1 MQAASTSCRLVR
13 RGHSSGVASA
23 PSLQQRVQPGKARR
37 HVCRAFNKDGEQ
49 RAAGLQQQVAAFAAS
64 AAITAAALVNPLPA
78 AADLVQTVPVS
89 QMTQMAKPLPKQSI
103 DKSKV
108 WTVFIGSAASLFILT
123 VAAENNGA
131 WFPAIAR
138 ANAAMAVARKRAEQ
152 AENAPQAPA
161 DIEAEADDLPPLSIE
176 SAALEAEIERRN
188 AAAEAAM
195 FAAAA
200 ERAEQERQAK
210 LVEEGLFA
218 AKKKVLQQQ
227 PEEPAAAFAE
237 AAPAA
242 AASSSSSSES
252 PESNS
257 HSSNGSSSSSSAAEA
272 AGYTVVADT
281 GAAPQAVA
289 WQGSLEP
296 APAAAA
302 AAAAEDSK
310 GPAVPAAALAGV
322 MESREVLQQYRQQ
335 QQQQQQEV
343 RS

>member
-1 MQAASTSCRLVR
+1 MQAASTSCRLVH
-13 RGHSSGVASA
+13 RGHCSAVASA

-37 HVCRAFNKDGEQ
+37 HVCRASNQDGEQ

-89 QMTQMAKPLPKQSI
+89 QMTQMAKPLPKQYI

-152 AENAPQAPA
+152 AEKAPQAPA

-227 PEEPAAAFAE
+227 PEEPAAAVAE

-242 AASSSSSSES
+242 AASSSSSES
-252 PESNS
+252 PDSSS
-257 HSSNGSSSSSSAAEA
+257 HSSNGSASSSSSSAAESDA
-272 AGYTVVADT
+272 AAYKVVADT
-281 GAAPQAVA
+281 AATPQAVA
-289 WQGSLEP
+289 WQGSAEP
-296 APAAAA
+296 A
-302 AAAAEDSK
+302 AAAAEDRK
-310 GPAVPAAALAGV
+310 APAVSASALAGV